1 MGEREAAPF
10 RADHVGSL
18 LRPRSLLELRERW
31 RRGEVDEPTLRAA
44 EDAAVREVVALQEA
58 AGLHGVTDGEF
69 RRDWWHLDFLAG
81 FDGIELWRETDA
93 PSFASGERPP
103 VTRVVGKV
111 RYDRGIFTE
120 HFRFLA
126 AATSRT
132 PKLTIPGPALYHLRP
147 GRAGIDPEIYP
158 DLEAFW
164 ADVVT
169 AYRAEIAALYDL
181 GLRYLQIDD
190 VSFAYLCDAT
200 MRDSIEARGDD
211 PDDLAALYVR
221 LINDIVADRPD
232 DLAVTT
238 HMCRGNFKSSW
249 VAQGG
254 YEPVAETVFG
264 GLKVDGLFLE
274 YDNDRSGGFEPLRFV
289 RPETCVV
296 AGLIT
301 SKTPELE
308 DPDQVRRRL
317 DEASRFVPMERLCLS
332 PQCGFSST
340 YHGNDLTV
348 DDQRRKLDL
357 VVDVARQVWG

>member
-1 MGEREAAPF
+1 MTQRTTPPF

-18 LRPRSLLELRERW
+18 LRPKALLDLRERW
-31 RRGEVDEPTLRAA
+31 RQGEASAADLRAA
-44 EDAAVREVVALQEA
+44 EDAAVREVVALQESV
-58 AGLHGVTDGEF
+58 GLQGVTDGEF

-103 VTRVVGKV
+103 VTKVVGKV
-111 RYDRGIFTE
+111 RHNGGIFTE

-126 AATSRT
+126 ATTTKTA
-132 PKLTIPGPALYHLRP
+132 KLTIPGPALYHLRP
-147 GRAGIDPEIYP
+147 GRAGIDAAIYP
-158 DLEAFW
+158 DLDEFW
-164 ADVVT
+164 DDVVA

-200 MRDSIEARGDD
+200 MRDSLEARGDD
-211 PDDLAALYVR
+211 PDATCRLYVD
-221 LINDIVADRPD
+221 LINRVIADRPA

-264 GLKVDGLFLE
+264 GLQVDGLFLE
-274 YDNDRSGGFEPLRFV
+274 YDSDRSGGFEPLRFV
-289 RPETCVV
+289 RPETLVV
-296 AGLIT
+296 AGLVT

-308 DPDQVRRRL
+308 DPDQVARRL
-317 DEASRFVPMERLCLS
+317 DEASQYIPLDRLCLS

-340 YHGNDLTV
+340 YHGNDVTM

-357 VVDVARQVWG
+357 IVELSRRVWG